1 MVIKTFEAFA
11 GYGSQLMALRKLEAD
26 YPDTEI
32 GVFSTLTSSGKRE
45 KELDKKIILST
56 DKSMQKGVDCKNLQF
71 VIACTP
77 FSSQVIAEQ
86 MLGRLRR
93 IPNKEVMYFDLTDTG
108 FKSCVSQRK
117 SRKSVLDKKAKSIKL
132 LNL

>member
-1 MVIKTFEAFA
+1 
-11 GYGSQLMALRKLEAD
+11 
-26 YPDTEI
+26 
-32 GVFSTLTSSGKRE
+32 
-45 KELDKKIILST
+45 
-56 DKSMQKGVDCKNLQF
+56 
-71 VIACTP
+71 
-77 FSSQVIAEQ
+77 